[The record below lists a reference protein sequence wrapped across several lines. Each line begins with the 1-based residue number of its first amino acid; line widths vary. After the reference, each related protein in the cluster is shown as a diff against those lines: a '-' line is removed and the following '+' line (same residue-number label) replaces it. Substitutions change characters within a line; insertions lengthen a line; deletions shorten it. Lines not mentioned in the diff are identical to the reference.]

1 MKTYQYL
8 HRYFVKYHEY
18 FQNIF
23 EIFLHNLVSF
33 LLKLNLIFKNVLYLD
48 TGYGQLDYILR
59 EISIQEL
66 TKKEP
71 IKPV

>member
-8 HRYFVKYHEY
+8 HRNIVKYHEY

-23 EIFLHNLVSF
+23 EQFFHNLVSF